1 MEQDCPMEAGENER
15 LEDDE
20 GAATSPEYGMR
31 SKVPGE
37 SS

>member
-1 MEQDCPMEAGENER
+1 MEAGENER

-20 GAATSPEYGMR
+20 GTVAFPEYGMR

-37 SS
+37 FS